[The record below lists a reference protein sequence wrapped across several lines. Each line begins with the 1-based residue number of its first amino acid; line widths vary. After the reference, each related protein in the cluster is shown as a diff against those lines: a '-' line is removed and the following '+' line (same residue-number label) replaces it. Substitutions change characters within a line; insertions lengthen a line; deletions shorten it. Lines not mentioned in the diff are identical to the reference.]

1 MTPVQAQGLIDTA
14 QSNAPK
20 EPPRA
25 TGALSISAAAR
36 IAELESTDSQSVLLF
51 GSKAQEQVTSLSDS
65 MLEQVRSKDL
75 GAAGE
80 ALNDMVLTLR
90 GFDKAAADDA
100 KPAGWFGRLVGKSRG
115 AAKLLQRYEAAR
127 DQIESIGANLQRHQ
141 NELLVD
147 IEALDRLY
155 SANLAYVHELEAY
168 IEAGDAKLTA
178 IGQSLSRD
186 AEAHAGDDTL
196 VAQQLRD
203 RRATRDA
210 LERRVHDLRL
220 TRQVALQALPSIR
233 IVQENDKALVGQ
245 IDSTLVNTLPLWRQ
259 QLAQAVTV
267 QRASEAANTIAA
279 ANDLTNDLLRANAE
293 SLREAN
299 RATREQI
306 ERGVFDLDAI
316 AQANQALIGTIEDS
330 LKIAEQGRKVR
341 SQAQKELRAMEGALR
356 DSLASAKTRNG

>member
-1 MTPVQAQGLIDTA
+1 MTPVQAQGLIDTT
-14 QSNAPK
+14 QSDASI
-20 EPPRA
+20 EPHLA
-25 TGALSISAAAR
+25 GMLSSAAAAR
-36 IAELESTDSQSVLLF
+36 IAELDSVDSQSVLVF
-51 GSKAQEQVTSLSDS
+51 GSKAQQQVTSLSDS

-75 GAAGE
+75 GAAGD

-100 KPAGWFGRLVGKSRG
+100 KPAGWLGRLVGKSRG
-115 AAKLLQRYEAAR
+115 AIRLLQRYEAAR

-155 SANLAYVHELEAY
+155 SANLSYAYELEAY

-196 VAQQLRD
+196 AAQQLRD
-203 RRATRDA
+203 RRAIRDA
-210 LERRVHDLRL
+210 LERRIHDLRL

-233 IVQENDKALVGQ
+233 IVQDNDKALVAQ
-245 IDSTLVNTLPLWRQ
+245 IDSILVNTLPLWRQ

-267 QRASEAANTIAA
+267 RRASEAAKTIAA

-293 SLREAN
+293 NLREAN
-299 RATREQI
+299 RTTREQV
-306 ERGVFDLDAI
+306 ERGVFDIDAI
-316 AQANQALIGTIEDS
+316 AQTNRELIGTIEDS
-330 LKIAEQGRKVR
+330 LKIAEEGRQAR

-356 DSLASAKTRNG
+356 DSLATARSRPG